1 MVTRTIKSTITFK
14 HDFDLPSLEEK
25 QAAGTYV
32 LETDE
37 EQIEG
42 LSFLA
47 YRRVATLLHLP
58 AVASGQA
65 PQQMIA
71 VDPEDLKAALDRD
84 AGASDDGRCAKLT
97 RL

>member
-1 MVTRTIKSTITFK
+1 MRTIKSTVTFN
-14 HDFDLPSLEEK
+14 HAFDLPSLKE
-25 QAAGTYV
+25 QAAGTYA

-58 AVASGQA
+58 AIAPGQA
-65 PQQMIA
+65 PQQVIA
-71 VDPEDLKAALDRD
+71 VDPEDLRAALERD
-84 AGASDDGRCAKLT
+84 ERAS
-97 RL
+97 